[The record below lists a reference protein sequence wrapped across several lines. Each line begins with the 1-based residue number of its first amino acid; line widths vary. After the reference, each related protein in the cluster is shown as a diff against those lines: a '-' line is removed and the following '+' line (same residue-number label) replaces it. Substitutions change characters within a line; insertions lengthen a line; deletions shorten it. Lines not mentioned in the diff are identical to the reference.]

1 MLQIGKFNQL
11 KVVNQLPFGFQLD
24 GGVFGHVLLRHV
36 EVPEGCKVGDRVNVF
51 VYYDSDDRLIGTF
64 TKPYVQIEQCAVLRV
79 AAVNRVG
86 AFLDWGLDKDLLLPF
101 SEQVVPVS
109 EGMSVVVYVFYDEE
123 TERVVAS
130 AKLREFLS
138 EDGSELEEKQEA
150 ELIVYARTDMGY
162 KAVINKTHLGLIY
175 KDEAFKKL
183 RIGQRVKGYIKS
195 IREDKKINLSLQL
208 NDDSARKTLADQIIE
223 DLEAHGGISTL
234 TDKSPAEEIYQRFN
248 VSKNAY
254 KKALGNLYK
263 AKRIALDKTK
273 VTLL

>member
-24 GGVFGHVLLRHV
+24 GGAFGYVLLRHIDT
-36 EVPEGCKVGDRVNVF
+36 PEGCKVGDLLNVF
-51 VYYDSDDRLIGTF
+51 VYHDSDDRLVGTF
-64 TKPYVQIEQCAVLRV
+64 NKPYAQINECAVLRV
-79 AAVNRVG
+79 AAVNKVG

-101 SEQVVPVS
+101 NEQERPVS
-109 EGMSVVVYVFYDEE
+109 EGMSVVVYVFYDDE

-130 AKLREFLS
+130 AKLRDFLS
-138 EDGSELEEKQEA
+138 EDGTDLTAKQSA
-150 ELIVYARTDMGY
+150 ELIVYAQTDMGY
-162 KAVINKTHLGLIY
+162 KAVVNKTHLGLIY

-183 RIGQRVKGYIKS
+183 RVGQRIKGYIKH
-195 IREDKKINLSLQL
+195 IRDDNKIDLSVQL
-208 NDDSARKTLADQIIE
+208 HDDQARKSLADQIIE

-248 VSKNAY
+248 VSKNTY
-254 KKALGNLYK
+254 KKALGGLYK
-263 AKRIALDKTK
+263 TKLIKLDKTK

>member
-24 GGVFGHVLLRHV
+24 GGVFGHVLLRHIDT
-36 EVPEGCKVGDRVNVF
+36 PEDCKVGDVLNVF
-51 VYYDSDDRLIGTF
+51 VYHDSDDRLVATF
-64 TKPYVQIEQCAVLRV
+64 NKPYAQINECAVLRV
-79 AAVNRVG
+79 AAVNKVG

-101 SEQVVPVS
+101 NEQEKPVS
-109 EGMSVVVYVFYDEE
+109 EGMSVVVYVFYDDA

-130 AKLREFLS
+130 AKLRDFLN
-138 EDGSELEEKQEA
+138 EDGSDLTTKQSA
-150 ELIVYARTDMGY
+150 ELIVYAQTDMGY

-183 RIGQRVKGYIKS
+183 RVGQRIKGFIKH
-195 IREDKKINLSLQL
+195 IREDKKIDLSVQL
-208 NDDSARKTLADQIIE
+208 HDDQARKSLAEQIIE

-254 KKALGNLYK
+254 KKALGGLYK
-263 AKRIALDKTK
+263 SKRIKLDKTK
-273 VTLL
+273 VVLL